1 MGVTLTMTVS
11 GNNNTSTTG
20 PSPSEQKSFQNEI
33 KNKSTED
40 IAKLATDGTQP
51 PWKQQE
57 AMKEILKRAMEML
70 KDPES
75 DMDDKEKSG
84 LEELLKALSKPNNK
98 GEGGKAERGELL
110 TKLLEHMGVPSD
122 VAKGI
127 GEMLSKG
134 DGSI

>member
-40 IAKLATDGTQP
+40 IAKLATDSTQP

-84 LEELLKALSKPNNK
+84 LEELLKALSKPNK
-98 GEGGKAERGELL
+98 GESGKAETGELMA
-110 TKLLEHMGVPSD
+110 KLLEHMGVPSD